1 MIRLELMEYYSV
13 HLLEANRAFSFI
25 NFASV
30 GSISDQGQDNVAY
43 FCDGMLMSTF
53 MAGITGRAIRRISF
67 DYTSIA
73 DPVFSYAEK
82 QGKSVYFVGAKQ
94 AELEL
99 FIGKLKARYPA
110 LIVAGHHDGYFDP
123 PQAERLKKDI
133 CRSEAS
139 ILIVGMGAGLQ
150 EQFMRDVLLGGF
162 TGVAFSCGAFIRQE
176 SEALKDYYP
185 ELVNRLHLRAF
196 YRMYRE
202 PHTIQRYLI
211 DYPVNF
217 THLLAM
223 IIRQEVAINITAPP
237 ERRAMT
243 MHILFILKDVKQGGG
258 VERVQQ
264 CLAEQF
270 LKDGQRVSFF
280 VMNGDTFDGE
290 GAPILTGGG
299 TGVAGLLKSI
309 VKLHQIIRDDGVTHL
324 IAAKEQANL
333 CAWFATLGSPCKVIY
348 TRHAALD
355 SSEQRTGPTS
365 LLLLYALYL
374 CGSGQVVTVSNGLR
388 QTLAGLLPWGRRRI
402 SVCPNAVITEQLL
415 SAAQAPLPIDVPAEY
430 WLGVGR
436 LTEQKGFDL
445 LLDAYAEVVRND
457 APPDLVIAG
466 DGPELTALTEQAR
479 RLGIERRV
487 HFTGFLSNPYP
498 LIGHARLFVLSSRR
512 EGLPTVLIEALA
524 LGTPVLASD
533 CETGPRELLDNS
545 HLVKANDVPALVEG
559 LLRSLTWKGRA
570 VQRERVFPD
579 TVRKYTSQHAA
590 QAYYQVWER

>member
-1 MIRLELMEYYSV
+1 MIRLELVEYYAL
-13 HLLEANRAFSFI
+13 HLLEANKAFSFL

-30 GSISDQGQDNVAY
+30 GSFFDHGQDNVAY
-43 FCDGMLMSTF
+43 FCDGILMSTF
-53 MAGITGRAIRRISF
+53 MSGVTGHPIRRISF
-67 DYTSIA
+67 DFTSIA
-73 DPVFSYAEK
+73 HTVFSDAEK

-94 AELEL
+94 AELERFL
-99 FIGKLKARYPA
+99 GKLNTRYPG
-110 LIVAGHHDGYFDP
+110 LIVAGHHDGFFDLT
-123 PQAERLKKDI
+123 QAEHLKQAI
-133 CRSEAS
+133 CRSTAN

-150 EQFMRDVLLGGF
+150 EQFMHDVLKKGF
-162 TGVAFSCGAFIRQE
+162 TGVAFSCGGFIRQE
-176 SEALKDYYP
+176 SKGHNDYYP

-202 PHTIQRYLI
+202 PHTILRYLI

-217 THLLAM
+217 THLLTM
-223 IIRQEVAINITAPP
+223 IIRRELAINIIAPS
-237 ERRAMT
+237 ERRAMP

-264 CLAEQF
+264 CLAGQF

-280 VMNGDTFDGE
+280 VMNDDTFDGE
-290 GAPILTGGG
+290 GAPILNGGG
-299 TGVAGLLKSI
+299 TGFTGLLKSI
-309 VKLHQIIRDDGVTHL
+309 VKLRRIIRDEGVTHL

-333 CAWFATLGSPCKVIY
+333 CTWFATLGSRCKVIY

-355 SSEQRTGPTS
+355 CTEQRTGPAS
-365 LLLLYALYL
+365 LLFLYALYL
-374 CGSGQVVTVSNGLR
+374 CGSGNVVTVSHSLR
-388 QTLAGLLPWGRRRI
+388 QALAGILPWGRRRI
-402 SVCPNAVITEQLL
+402 SVCPNAIITDQLF
-415 SAAQAPLPIDVPAEY
+415 SAARAPLPPGLPTEY

-436 LTEQKGFDL
+436 LTEVKGFDL
-445 LLDAYAEVVRND
+445 LLDAYAQVVENN

-466 DGPELTALTEQAR
+466 DGPELAALTEQAR
-479 RLGIERRV
+479 RLGIEDRV

-498 LIGHARLFVLSSRR
+498 LIKHARLYVLSSRH

-533 CETGPRELLDNS
+533 CETGPRELLDS
-545 HLVKANDVPALVEG
+545 RHLVKANDVPALAEG
-559 LLRSLTWKGRA
+559 LKRTLALNGRPM
-570 VQRERVFPD
+570 QGERASQE

>member
-1 MIRLELMEYYSV
+1 MIRLELIEYYAV
-13 HLLEANRAFSFI
+13 HLLETNRAFSFI

-30 GSISDQGQDNVAY
+30 GRFFGRGQDNVAY
-43 FCDGMLMSTF
+43 FCDGILMSTF
-53 MAGITGRAIRRISF
+53 MSGVTGRSIRRISF
-67 DYTSIA
+67 DFTSIA

-82 QGKSVYFVGAKQ
+82 QGKSVYFVGGKQ
-94 AELEL
+94 IELDL
-99 FIGKLKARYPA
+99 FLGKLRARYPA
-110 LIVAGHHDGYFDP
+110 LVIAGHHDGYFDP
-123 PQAERLKKDI
+123 PQAERLRKDI
-133 CRSEAS
+133 CRSGAS

-150 EQFMRDVLLGGF
+150 EQFMRDVLQSGF
-162 TGVAFSCGAFIRQE
+162 RGVAFSCGGFIRQE
-176 SEALKDYYP
+176 SRAVSDYYP

-223 IIRQEVAINITAPP
+223 IIRRELVINITAPP

-264 CLAEQF
+264 CLAGQF

-280 VMNGDTFDGE
+280 VMNGDTFDSE
-290 GAPILTGGG
+290 GAPILNGGG
-299 TGVAGLLKSI
+299 TGFTGLLKSI
-309 VKLHQIIRDDGVTHL
+309 VKLRQIIRDEGVTHL

-333 CAWFATLGSPCKVIY
+333 CAWFATLGSLCKVIY

-355 SSEQRTGPTS
+355 STEQRTGPTS

-374 CGSGQVVTVSNGLR
+374 CGSGNVVTVSNSLR
-388 QTLAGLLPWGRRRI
+388 QTLSTVLPWGRRRI
-402 SVCPNAVITEQLL
+402 SVCPNAVITDQLL
-415 SAAQAPLPIDVPAEY
+415 NAAQAPLPAELPAEY

-436 LTEQKGFDL
+436 LAEQKGFDL
-445 LLDAYAEVVRND
+445 LLEAYATAVRTD
-457 APPDLVIAG
+457 SPPDLVIAG
-466 DGPELTALTEQAR
+466 DGPELTALTAQAQ
-479 RLGIERRV
+479 RLGIEGRV

-498 LIGHARLFVLSSRR
+498 LIKHARLFVLSSRY

-533 CETGPRELLDNS
+533 CETGPRELLDSS
-545 HLVKANDVPALVEG
+545 HLVKANDVPALTEG
-559 LLRSLTWKGRA
+559 LLRSLALKGRA
-570 VQRERVFPD
+570 AQDERVSPA